1 MLQAT
6 QVVPGSLTFLE
17 QNQLSQEYQLP
28 LEILDDQETLV
39 AQGVPSCLQEKPR
52 MNTTYTLRLN
62 FSVEEIKSVLSSLGC
77 GIFSRKKNVVKK

>member
-39 AQGVPSCLQEKPR
+39 AQGVPSCLH
-52 MNTTYTLRLN
+52 RLPLGY
-62 FSVEEIKSVLSSLGC
+62 LSDQGDQ
-77 GIFSRKKNVVKK
+77 VVQ